1 MSEFLVIRKCSWF
14 EAFLGTKIATGVL
27 ETWTF
32 PDGVLGHT
40 EIIIITLGAYIP
52 RVLFNGHAQFI
63 EDCLHP
69 LFSTISKLFRGSD
82 IFAA

>member
-1 MSEFLVIRKCSWF
+1 MSEFLVIQKCSWF
-14 EAFLGTKIATGVL
+14 EAFLGTKITIRVL

-52 RVLFNGHAQFI
+52 RVLFNGYAKFT

-69 LFSTISKLFRGSD
+69 PFLDYFKTFSQI
-82 IFAA
+82 

>member
-1 MSEFLVIRKCSWF
+1 MSEFLVIQKCSWF
-14 EAFLGTKIATGVL
+14 EAFLGTKITIRVL

-52 RVLFNGHAQFI
+52 RALFNGYANFT

-69 LFSTISKLFRGSD
+69 LFSTISKLFLRSD
-82 IFAA
+82 SFPP